1 MRLGLFFFAAAFALG
16 GSGSAGAQSI
26 ADGTAVVLEA
36 PDSVRAF
43 LTEHL
48 DLPAH
53 LPDDDTARAAFA
65 RRAIGEVSELLAT
78 EGYFA
83 PQVNVHPA
91 GAGRSLSLK
100 VTPGPRTLVGTVDIE
115 FRGDL
120 SGAGDARQTRRETLR
135 AAWTLGAGEPFRS
148 PAWEAAKAALL
159 AAVSGTDYAAAQII
173 ESTAEVDPESTRAR
187 LHLVLDSGSAYRF
200 GATTVSG
207 LARYDRQLVDRLAP
221 FRPGAP
227 YRRDQLLSFQSRL
240 QSTPYFHSVMVT
252 ADPDTAQGT
261 TLPVHVALTEAR
273 ARQIGLGLGYST
285 NSGARS
291 ELNYRNRDFL
301 GSAWSLSS
309 GLRVDQKL
317 QSLFSDIETQPDV
330 QGYRMSIGA
339 RAENS
344 DIEGLVSARQ
354 VLGVGRS
361 RTQGQIETRLGL
373 DWQRERQQP
382 SGGTE
387 QNDRALALGWRWIQ
401 RSVDDPLKPRNG
413 HLIELR
419 LAGATQRLLSD
430 QDFVH
435 THLRVQT
442 WWPLGERD
450 TFSLRGEA
458 GVTAARSRIGIPQEY
473 LFRAGGTQSVRGYN
487 YQSLGVHDGSA
498 VVGGRALVTGSAEY
512 THWFT
517 ADWGSALFVDAGNA
531 GDRWRELKP
540 VHGYGLGARWRT
552 PAGPLALDLAWGEA
566 VKRWQV
572 HFSVAVAF

>member
-1 MRLGLFFFAAAFALG
+1 LRLGLVFFAAVLLLAG
-16 GSGSAGAQSI
+16 GSAGAQSG
-26 ADGTAVVLEA
+26 ADATTVVLAA
-36 PDSVRAF
+36 PDSIRAF

-83 PQVNVHPA
+83 PRVNVRTANGERTLHVE
-91 GAGRSLSLK
+91 
-100 VTPGPRTLVGTVDIE
+100 VTPGPRTLVGAVDIE

-120 SGAGDARQTRRETLR
+120 SGAGDARPARRAALR
-135 AAWTLGAGEPFRS
+135 AAWALGVGEAFRS

-159 AAVSGTDYAAAQII
+159 AAVAGTDYAAAQIV
-173 ESTAEVDPESTRAR
+173 ESAAEVDPESARAR
-187 LHLVLDSGSAYRF
+187 LHLVLDSGPAYRF

-261 TLPVHVALTEAR
+261 TLPVHVALIEAH
-273 ARQIGLGLGYST
+273 ARQVGLGLGYST

-301 GSAWSLSS
+301 GSAWNLSS
-309 GLRVDQKL
+309 GLRIEQNK
-317 QSLFSDIETQPDV
+317 QSLFSDVETQPDAL
-330 QGYRMSIGA
+330 GYRLSLGP
-339 RAENS
+339 RAEAS
-344 DIEGLVSARQ
+344 DIEGLISTRQ

-373 DWQRERQQP
+373 DWQREHQRP

-387 QNDRALALGWRWIQ
+387 QDDRALALVWRWIQ
-401 RSVDDPLKPRNG
+401 RSVDDPLKPRSG

-435 THLRVQT
+435 SHLRVQT

-458 GVTAARSRIGIPQEY
+458 GVTAARSRSGIPQEY

-498 VVGGRALVTGSAEY
+498 VVGGRALATGSAEY

-517 ADWGSALFVDAGNA
+517 ADWGGALFADAGNA

-552 PAGPLALDLAWGEA
+552 PAGPLALDLAWGEE